1 MPQLPFPQPKSISG
15 PLADALGHYVYLL
28 IDPRDGQVFYVGKGI
43 GSRCFDHDSREDGE
57 RKAARMA
64 EIEAAG
70 LETRIDIIRH
80 GMATKEEAYQVEA
93 AVIDAY
99 GLPNLTN
106 KVPGHGAEEFGR
118 ASLAELAVRYA
129 PEEAKVIH
137 KVVFLKLAQTY
148 RKGMSAQELYEAARG
163 VWNFSPTYASDYDYA
178 IVVFEGLVLEV
189 FRTQRWQPSDPTH
202 YPTRK
207 DLVPSDF
214 VGTSEFEGEPAEQ
227 AVRDHYIGKSV
238 RSYFSAGGLVFNK
251 YGPDV

>member
-1 MPQLPFPQPKSISG
+1 MKPLPQPKSISG
-15 PLADALGHYVYLL
+15 PLSDSLAYYVYLL
-28 IDPRDGQVFYVGKGI
+28 IDPRDGHVFYVGKGK
-43 GSRCFDHDSREDGE
+43 GDRCLQHSAQDDGQA
-57 RKAARMA
+57 KAARIA
-64 EIEAAG
+64 AIEAAG
-70 LETRIDIIRH
+70 LTPRVDILRH
-80 GMATKEEAYQVEA
+80 GLASEAEAYLVES
-93 AVIDAY
+93 AVMDVF
-99 GLPNLTN
+99 GLGNLTN
-106 KVPGHGAEEFGR
+106 IVPGYGAEEFGR

-178 IVVFEGLVLEV
+178 IVVFEGLVVEV
-189 FRTQRWQPSDPTH
+189 FRTHRWQPSDPTH

-227 AVRDHYIGKSV
+227 AVREHYIGKSV
-238 RSYFSAGGLVFNK
+238 RSYFAAGGLVFNK

>member
-1 MPQLPFPQPKSISG
+1 MKPLPQPKSISG
-15 PLADALGHYVYLL
+15 PLSDSLAYYVYLL
-28 IDPRDGQVFYVGKGI
+28 IDPRDGHVFYVGKGK
-43 GSRCFDHDSREDGE
+43 GDRCLQHSAQDDGQA
-57 RKAARMA
+57 KAARIA
-64 EIEAAG
+64 AIEAAG
-70 LETRIDIIRH
+70 LTPRVDILRH
-80 GMATKEEAYQVEA
+80 GLASEAEAYLVES
-93 AVIDAY
+93 AVMDVF
-99 GLPNLTN
+99 GLGNLTN
-106 KVPGHGAEEFGR
+106 IVPGHGAEEFGR

-178 IVVFEGLVLEV
+178 IVVFEGLVVEV
-189 FRTQRWQPSDPTH
+189 FRTHRWQPSDPTH

-227 AVRDHYIGKSV
+227 AIRDHYIGKSV
-238 RSYFSAGGLVFNK
+238 RSYFAAGGLVFNK

>member
-1 MPQLPFPQPKSISG
+1 
-15 PLADALGHYVYLL
+15 
-28 IDPRDGQVFYVGKGI
+28 
-43 GSRCFDHDSREDGE
+43 
-57 RKAARMA
+57 
-64 EIEAAG
+64 
-70 LETRIDIIRH
+70 
-80 GMATKEEAYQVEA
+80 
-93 AVIDAY
+93 
-99 GLPNLTN
+99 
-106 KVPGHGAEEFGR
+106 
-118 ASLAELAVRYA
+118 VRYA
-129 PEEAKVIH
+129 PEEAQVIH

-178 IVVFEGLVLEV
+178 IVVFEGLVVEV
-189 FRTQRWQPSDPTH
+189 FRTHRWQPSDPTQ

-238 RSYFSAGGLVFNK
+238 RSYFAAGGLVFNK